1 MAFLFVCVRDMSLK
15 GKLVVNDML
24 VDEDSKSD
32 EAFRPSTTEE
42 SDEDTNLESKF
53 LDDLGNVDNNTT

>member
-1 MAFLFVCVRDMSLK
+1 MSLK